1 MSKKQDKIKDT
12 ILRST
17 ENSVASVA
25 DDNVKANME
34 VETGAGMEPKI
45 LRSSDG
51 KCCAWCSSLVG
62 EYYEDEAPDDIYA
75 RHDNCNCTVTYISEK
90 GYQDAHTKK
99 WIEREEVDARRRR
112 IDADNKYTNSQIIKR
127 QREAASRKGEAE
139 DFRRK
144 EKAIRGIRATGRNK
158 FSKGFTKKNLKE
170 HFGPEGRHTKE
181 YPGWTAKKYEREA
194 LKLVQSRTTDDI
206 IGYKTKNGAVV
217 RYRKSTNDLV
227 VGYPNGGI
235 ATMFKPKGNTQKG
248 YQYVL
253 GKMKKEGIIHD

>member
-51 KCCAWCSSLVG
+51 KCCAWCSALAG
-62 EYYEDEAPDDIYA
+62 EYYADEAPDDIYA

-90 GYQDAHTKK
+90 GFQDAHTKK